1 MVRTIR
7 WWTSL
12 RGASL
17 PQVGQGAFLGQQRTG
32 MVATWGR
39 MVSMACVLRWG
50 LGEAPHQYA
59 GPNFRCQ
66 VPLCRSNKLSA
77 SARSVQK
84 NVILVL
90 ACAIEWLMA
99 WGSPKGLSPEGTL
112 LISEG

>member
-1 MVRTIR
+1 MVRTVR

-17 PQVGQGAFLGQQRTG
+17 PQVGQGAFLGQQLTC

-39 MVSMACVLRWG
+39 TVSMACVLRWG

-66 VPLCRSNKLSA
+66 VPLCRSNELSA
-77 SARSVQK
+77 SARSIENFEAMDAHGGWVASA
-84 NVILVL
+84 VDLVRF
-90 ACAIEWLMA
+90 AA
-99 WGSPKGLSPEGTL
+99 TL
-112 LISEG
+112 